1 MPSSSREVYEVD
13 LGVSGRSSSLPGMS
27 RMSMLEEDWGWAT
40 EDDTFHPMTDD
51 PWWTET
57 IWFAWMVPERN
68 LLGYF
73 YPVFRPNLGVE
84 FGGVIVFDHTAELP
98 WELPV
103 FHYDWHLKMPADL
116 DLRDARLP
124 NGMSIKA
131 IEAGRVYELGYT
143 SDELK
148 LDLRYEALF
157 RPMLSRG
164 TPPFTVAGHLDQPGH
179 VTGSMVLHGE
189 EIAVD
194 CFAMRDRAWGPRRDG
209 RQPKVGYAYATR
221 SADSAFLAVSV
232 HKRGGLDLVTTGF
245 LMRDGDWVR
254 LCKGTREVER
264 DERGRPAVVTI
275 NAEDELGRQVQA
287 VGRVVSRQVFTAYP
301 SMFCWNSLVRWE
313 YEGVECWG
321 EDQDIWGPPRWKE
334 YAATL
339 TS

>member
-1 MPSSSREVYEVD
+1 MVDEAD
-13 LGVSGRSSSLPGMS
+13 LGFSARSMSQSGVSLMS
-27 RMSMLEEDWGWAT
+27 AADEDWGWTT
-40 EDDTFHPMTDD
+40 EDDTFHPKTDD

-103 FHYDWHLKMPADL
+103 FHYDWHLKMQDNL
-116 DLRDARLP
+116 DLRDAQLP

-131 IEAGRVYELGYT
+131 IDAGRVYELGYT

-148 LDLRYEALF
+148 LDLRYEALM

-179 VTGSMVLHGE
+179 VTGTMVLHGE

-221 SADSAFLAVSV
+221 SADSAFLAISV
-232 HKRGGLDLVTTGF
+232 HKRGQPDLVTTGF

-254 LCKGTREVER
+254 LCKGEREVER
-264 DERGRPAVVTI
+264 DEQGRPSIVTI
-275 NAEDELGRQVQA
+275 NAEDESGRQVHA
-287 VGRVVSRQVFTAYP
+287 VGHVVSRQVFTAYP

-334 YAATL
+334 YVATL
-339 TS
+339 KS